1 MALGSGVWA
10 LPELDLFALRSMPD
24 DQAEEAARAIAG
36 EDAASAKALPGSN
49 EARAMPDIELWE
61 PPGPVAEAF
70 YWDDSDIIG
79 IRGPVG
85 SGKTTAHL
93 RSRIRRAVCMP
104 RSVIDGVRYYKVVIA
119 RETYR
124 QLWATTI
131 ASWWE
136 VMPKTMG
143 KWAGGRGDPV
153 THHLR
158 FNTKHGEIDFIA
170 EFMAFGSTPSEI
182 DANIRGVQTTD
193 LALEEADTNP
203 VAVFTKGLTRIDR
216 YPAKKHFEG
225 YHNKSYGQVSAS
237 YNAPDEENWTVR
249 VLENEGEDDATKQIV
264 ASLADEGVKIS
275 FHRQPGFDEPGCENL
290 HNLGEKYY
298 PRVIAGA
305 RAEGRGSDI
314 ERLVY
319 NRIGY
324 IRIGDPVFQGS
335 TSEPLFVPNIHVARN
350 PLEPIPGHPLRIGLD
365 QGYFGAAVI
374 GQFIEPFQW
383 RIYDELWF
391 KNGSFAPQF
400 GAALKELLDSRYP
413 SNRVEMVLADM
424 AGTARESQEDV
435 TWISQV
441 SQASGLDIEP
451 QMLGG
456 NRIEPRL
463 AVWRAAM
470 QWSHFGTQGL
480 IISPR
485 CKLLKRGLENDY
497 VWAQDAD
504 KTTNRGRV
512 PKKKGVRA
520 ADVIDAGGYMMLSES
535 LPDGRP
541 KTAELMGHNGGPALD
556 DPIMTDPGEI
566 TDSYDFD
573 PRGEWM

>member
-1 MALGSGVWA
+1 MS
-10 LPELDLFALRSMPD
+10 EIDLFALRGID
-24 DQAEEAARAIAG
+24 DADQAEAAARAMAG
-36 EDAASAKALPGSN
+36 EDVTGAKPVPGLQEATELPDVQ
-49 EARAMPDIELWE
+49 MWE
-61 PPGPVAEAF
+61 PPGPIAEAF

-93 RSRIRRAVCMP
+93 RSRFRRALMMP

-131 ASWWE
+131 PSWWE
-136 VMPKTMG
+136 VMPKAMG
-143 KWAGGRGDPV
+143 KWSGGRGDPV
-153 THHLR
+153 THHIR
-158 FNTKHGEIDFIA
+158 FNTPDGEVDFIA
-170 EFMAFGSTPSEI
+170 EFMAFGTSPAEI

-193 LALEEADTNP
+193 MALEEADTNP

-216 YPAKKHFEG
+216 YPRKAHFEG
-225 YHNKSYGQVSAS
+225 YPEEFRSYGQMSCS
-237 YNAPDEENWTVR
+237 YNAPDEDNWTVR
-249 VLENEGEDDATKQIV
+249 VIEGAGDDAASAQIV
-264 ASLADEGVKIS
+264 KSLADEGVDIK

-290 HNLGEKYY
+290 QNLGAKYY

-305 RAEGRGSDI
+305 RAEGRGNDV

-324 IRIGDPVFQGS
+324 IRVGDPVFKGS
-335 TSEPLFVPNIHVARN
+335 TEHPLFVPNLHISRSLLDPV
-350 PLEPIPGHPLRIGLD
+350 PGHPLRIGLD

-374 GQFIEPFQW
+374 GQFFEPFQW
-383 RIYDELWF
+383 RINAELWF
-391 KNGSFAPQF
+391 KDGSFAPQF
-400 GAALKELLDSRYP
+400 GAALKDLLAQRFSGM
-413 SNRVEMVLADM
+413 RVEMVLADM
-424 AGTARESQEDV
+424 AGSQKESQEDV
-435 TWISQV
+435 TWTSQV

-451 QMLGG
+451 QTLGG

-470 QWSHFGTQGL
+470 QWQHFGTQGL
-480 IISPR
+480 IIDPS

-497 VWAQDAD
+497 VWAQDAE

-541 KTAELMGHNGGPALD
+541 KTADLVGHNGGPPLD
-556 DPIMTDPGEI
+556 DGIMLDQGPVN
-566 TDSYDFD
+566 DSYDFD
-573 PRGEWM
+573 PREMWG

>member
-1 MALGSGVWA
+1 MAD
-10 LPELDLFALRSMPD
+10 LDLFALRGMD
-24 DQAEEAARAIAG
+24 DEDQAEAAARDLSGA
-36 EDAASAKALPGSN
+36 DVPNAKPLPGVT
-49 EARAMPDIELWE
+49 EATELPNMQIWE

-70 YWDDSDIIG
+70 FWDDSDIIG

-93 RSRIRRAVCMP
+93 RSRIRRAQMMP

-131 ASWWE
+131 PSWWE
-136 VMPKTMG
+136 VMPKKMG
-143 KWAGGRGDPV
+143 KWSGGRGDPV
-153 THHLR
+153 THHIR
-158 FNTKHGEIDFIA
+158 FADAHGEIDFIA
-170 EFMAFGSTPSEI
+170 EFMAFGASSGEI

-193 LALEEADTNP
+193 MALEEADTNP

-216 YPAKKHFEG
+216 YPKKEHFAG
-225 YHNKSYGQVSAS
+225 YGEDHRSYGQMSCS
-237 YNAPDEENWTVR
+237 YNAPDEDNWTVR
-249 VLENEGEDDATKQIV
+249 VIEGAGDDTATVQIIKSLE
-264 ASLADEGVKIS
+264 DEGIEIK

-290 HNLGEKYY
+290 QNLGAKYY

-305 RAEGRGSDI
+305 RAEGRGNDV

-324 IRIGDPVFQGS
+324 IRVGDPVFQGS
-335 TSEPLFVPNIHVARN
+335 AEEPLYVPNLHIARN
-350 PLEPIPGHPLRIGLD
+350 QLEPVPGHPLRIGLD

-374 GQFIEPFQW
+374 GQFFDPFQW
-383 RIYDELWF
+383 RIFDELWF

-400 GAALKELLDSRYP
+400 GKALKDLLTERY
-413 SNRVEMVLADM
+413 SGFQVEMVLADI
-424 AGTARESQEDV
+424 AGSQKESQEDV
-435 TWISQV
+435 TWTNQV
-441 SQASGLDIEP
+441 SQHSGLDIEP
-451 QMLGG
+451 QALGG

-470 QWSHFGTQGL
+470 QWNHLGQQGL

-497 VWAQDAD
+497 VWAQDAE

-541 KTAELMGHNGGPALD
+541 KTADMIGHNGGP
-556 DPIMTDPGEI
+556 PIEDNLMMDTGP
-566 TDSYDFD
+566 TVSSYDFD
-573 PRGEWM
+573 EREMWG

>member
-1 MALGSGVWA
+1 MH
-10 LPELDLFALRSMPD
+10 ELDLFALRGIED
-24 DQAEEAARAIAG
+24 ADQAEAAARAISGGDVAG
-36 EDAASAKALPGSN
+36 AKPVPGVQEATQLPDAQ
-49 EARAMPDIELWE
+49 MWE

-70 YWDDSDIIG
+70 LWDDSDIIG

-93 RSRIRRAVCMP
+93 RSRFRRALMMP

-131 ASWWE
+131 PSWWE
-136 VMPKTMG
+136 VAPRAEG
-143 KWAGGRGDPV
+143 KWSGGRGDPV

-158 FNTKHGEIDFIA
+158 WPTRDGEVDFIA
-170 EFMAFGSTPSEI
+170 EFMAFGTSPAEI
-182 DANIRGVQTTD
+182 EANARGVQTTD
-193 LALEEADTNP
+193 LALEEADTVP
-203 VAVFTKGLTRIDR
+203 VMVFTKGLTRIDR

-225 YHNKSYGQVSAS
+225 YAEKYKSYGQVSGS
-237 YNAPDEENWTVR
+237 YNSPDEENWTVR
-249 VLENEGEDDATKQIV
+249 VLEGHGEDKEAEKIRSTLNDDGI
-264 ASLADEGVKIS
+264 KIS
-275 FHRQPGFDEPGCENL
+275 FYRQPGYDEPGCENL
-290 HNLGEKYY
+290 QNLGPKYY
-298 PRVIAGA
+298 PRAIAGM
-305 RAEGRGSDI
+305 RAEGKGNDV

-324 IRIGDPVFQGS
+324 IQTGDPVFKG
-335 TSEPLFVPNIHVARN
+335 TAENPLFVPNLHIARN
-350 PLEPIPGHPLRIGLD
+350 PLVPVPGHPLRIGLD

-374 GQFIEPFQW
+374 GQFFDPFQW
-383 RIYDELWF
+383 RIYAELWF

-400 GAALKELLDSRYP
+400 GKALKALLADRFSGM
-413 SNRVEMVLADM
+413 RVEMVLADM
-424 AGTARESQEDV
+424 AGSQRESEEDV
-435 TWISQV
+435 TWTNTV
-441 SQASGLDIEP
+441 SAHSGLDIEP

-456 NRIEPRL
+456 NRVEPRL

-470 QWSHFGTQGL
+470 QWQHFGTQGL
-480 IISPR
+480 IIDPSCR
-485 CKLLKRGLENDY
+485 LLKRGLENDY

-541 KTAELMGHNGGPALD
+541 KTADLMGHNGGPPID
-556 DPIMTDPGEI
+556 DQIMADQGPVN
-566 TDSYDFD
+566 DSYDFD
-573 PRGEWM
+573 AREMWG